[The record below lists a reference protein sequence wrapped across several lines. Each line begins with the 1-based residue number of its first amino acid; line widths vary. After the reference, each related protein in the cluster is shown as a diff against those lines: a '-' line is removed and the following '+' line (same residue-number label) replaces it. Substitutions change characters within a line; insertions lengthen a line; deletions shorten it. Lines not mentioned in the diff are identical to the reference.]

1 MDTSEQ
7 GVRRTQAALT
17 GLERTI
23 HMGKELVSKPELKV
37 TQLNAWLRILRVTLD
52 RIYPANSEVFVAE
65 FEIERLLSPE
75 EARRLFHL
83 RLEEVQRFKDD
94 LVAIGRKAFLSQRGR
109 VFIGHGHSPVWRE
122 VKDFIADRLKMEYD
136 EFNREPVAGLDTSER
151 LSAMLKDACFA
162 FLIMTP
168 EDQHADASLHPRENV
183 IHELGMFQGRLGSK
197 KAIVLLEDGCDVFS
211 NIEGISR
218 LSFPRGRVSAVF
230 EDMRQVLAREGI
242 LRP

>member
-7 GVRRTQAALT
+7 GARRTHAALT

-23 HMGKELVSKPELKV
+23 HLGKELVSKPEVAV
-37 TQLNAWLRILRVTLD
+37 TQLNAWLRILRDTLD
-52 RIYPANSEVFVAE
+52 PIYPANSEVFAAE
-65 FEIERLLSPE
+65 FKIERPLSPE
-75 EARRLFHL
+75 DARRLLHL
-83 RLEEVQRFKDD
+83 RLEEVRRFKDG

-122 VKDFIADRLKMEYD
+122 VKDFIADRLKIECD
-136 EFNREPVAGLDTSER
+136 EFNRQPVAGLDTSER
-151 LSAMLKDACFA
+151 LSQLLKAACFA

-168 EDQHADASLHPRENV
+168 EDQHADASLHARENV
-183 IHELGMFQGRLGSK
+183 IHELGLFQGRLGSK

-211 NIEGISR
+211 NIQGISR
-218 LSFPRGRVSAVF
+218 LSFPHGHVSAAF
-230 EDMRQVLAREGI
+230 EDMRRVLEREGI